1 MQTDSALPEE
11 SGGDSYQ
18 ADLLG
23 TIRSGARSPVNGIA
37 HDSSQFDDAQ
47 LWDVLWH
54 DTGSVP
60 TWNIEEW
67 GWGDEGIIE

>member
-1 MQTDSALPEE
+1 MQTDSAPLEE
-11 SGGDSYQ
+11 GGAGNYQ
-18 ADLLG
+18 TDQTAS
-23 TIRSGARSPVNGIA
+23 IRSGARSPANGII

-67 GWGDEGIIE
+67 GWGSDGMVE

>member
-1 MQTDSALPEE
+1 MQMGPALPEE
-11 SGGDSYQ
+11 SRGYIEQPDHVGNF
-18 ADLLG
+18 
-23 TIRSGARSPVNGIA
+23 RSGARSPANGIA

-67 GWGDEGIIE
+67 GWGNEGMIE

>member
-1 MQTDSALPEE
+1 METDHPVQDE
-11 SGGDSYQ
+11 GGGWNSQ
-18 ADLLG
+18 ADQLAS
-23 TIRSGARSPVNGIA
+23 IRSSRSPVNGIIP
-37 HDSSQFDDAQ
+37 DSSQFDNAQ

-67 GWGDEGIIE
+67 GWGDEGMAE